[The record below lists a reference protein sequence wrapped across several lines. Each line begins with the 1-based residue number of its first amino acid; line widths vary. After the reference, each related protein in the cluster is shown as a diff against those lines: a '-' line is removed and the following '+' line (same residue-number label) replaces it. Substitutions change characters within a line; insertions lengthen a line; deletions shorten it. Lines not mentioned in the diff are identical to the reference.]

1 MARRAGRG
9 PWLRISG
16 DGAPI
21 SVSVFNIEETFDPQN
36 ISIVSNFVHTAGT
49 GSASISPALQ
59 RTSRCTDRPQ
69 LEASMPSENSL
80 RATRK
85 SLPEIWFVLIRLK
98 LARWR
103 LALHRRRRAKLG
115 RVIP

>member
-9 PWLRISG
+9 RWLQRISS

-21 SVSVFNIEETFDPQN
+21 SVFNIEETFDPQN

-49 GSASISPALQ
+49 GSASINPALQ

-69 LEASMPSENSL
+69 LEASNAL
-80 RATRK
+80 RK
-85 SLPEIWFVLIRLK
+85 
-98 LARWR
+98 
-103 LALHRRRRAKLG
+103 
-115 RVIP
+115 